1 MRVRAPVAI
10 RGLKDPELDRLFRNH
25 DERLRELERLLTTQG
40 FVELIQNFQSSF
52 TILNQGAAYVYGAS
66 SLTTSGARRWLV
78 FPGQA
83 AGTSVAASGY
93 FSVPNG
99 ITRARGLALAVFAGG
114 TAGQTITY
122 TVTEGDPTSEVDTAL
137 KIVTASNFFGT
148 VNITGSVPV
157 TPGRALR
164 VAADKSAALAVAPT
178 GVAIYVQL
186 AAA

>member
-1 MRVRAPVAI
+1 MRQRSPVAI
-10 RGLKDPELDRLFRNH
+10 RGLSDPLLDRLFRNH
-25 DERLRELERLLTTQG
+25 DERLRGLERLLTQQG
-40 FVELIQNFQSSF
+40 FTELVQNFQSTFNVLS
-52 TILNQGAAYVYGAS
+52 QGAAYVYGAS
-66 SLTTSGARRWLV
+66 SLTTSGSRRWLV
-78 FPGQA
+78 FPGQP
-83 AGTSVAASGY
+83 AGTTLAGSGY
-93 FSVPNG
+93 FSVPNN

-122 TVTEGDPTSEVDTAL
+122 TVTEGDPTTETDTQL
-137 KIVTASNFFGT
+137 KIVTASSFFGT